1 MKNLTQWTGVLYI
14 AAALALYLPR
24 ALAAEMIGNCEVTG
38 QKGQYSFNPMIP
50 GQLTVRANLP
60 SPGWWNGD
68 TPDAVKDGF
77 EYCMAA
83 NMAYR
88 LGLEKVTVVYA
99 AWAQV
104 IAGSARN
111 FDLTLSQASIT
122 EPRKKTVD
130 FSEPYFV
137 SDIGVLTKKG
147 SGVDAGNL
155 KSKRIGVYQG
165 TTGADFVA
173 SVPKAQQV
181 SVYPNVPAMIAAL
194 TAGQVDAVLDDTT
207 GVLAQARKSNGLL
220 EAIGQFKTGEAYG
233 AIYSK
238 GSPNEAVFDK
248 VLQSLIDDGTLQK
261 LSAKYLAAAWGDG
274 PAGEWSKLE
283 MEMQAMRIGD
293 AAFVAVPLEPF
304 AHTRAVVRERSP
316 FPVTHFAGY
325 ANGLIGPEAVDFPIG
340 GYEVEWAGPFTE
352 AAAEVLIAEAIITL
366 NDLMQAP

>member
-1 MKNLTQWTGVLYI
+1 M
-14 AAALALYLPR
+14 ALQAPR
-24 ALAAEMIGNCEVTG
+24 AGAVDMIGNCEVTG

-88 LGLEKVTVVYA
+88 LGVDNVAVVYA

-130 FSEPYFV
+130 FSEPYFS
-137 SDIGVLTKKG
+137 SDIGVLVKKD
-147 SGVDAGNL
+147 SDINAGNL
-155 KSKRIGVYQG
+155 TSKRVGVYQG

-173 SVPKAQQV
+173 SVLKPRQQV

-207 GVLAQARKSNGLL
+207 GMLAQAKKSNGLL
-220 EAIGQFKTGEAYG
+220 EVIGQFKTREAYG
-233 AIYSK
+233 AIYPK
-238 GSPNEAVFDK
+238 GSPNEAVFNE
-248 VLQSLIDDGTLQK
+248 VIQSLIDDGSLQK
-261 LSAKYLAAAWGDG
+261 LSAKYLAAAWGTD
-274 PAGEWSKLE
+274 PSK
-283 MEMQAMRIGD
+283 
-293 AAFVAVPLEPF
+293 VPYFQP
-304 AHTRAVVRERSP
+304 
-316 FPVTHFAGY
+316 
-325 ANGLIGPEAVDFPIG
+325 
-340 GYEVEWAGPFTE
+340 
-352 AAAEVLIAEAIITL
+352 
-366 NDLMQAP
+366 

>member
-1 MKNLTQWTGVLYI
+1 MKNLPWWIGVVCVAAML
-14 AAALALYLPR
+14 ALHAPAALA
-24 ALAAEMIGNCEVTG
+24 AATIGNCEVTG
-38 QKGQYSFNPMIP
+38 RKGQYSFTPMIP

-68 TPDAVKDGF
+68 TPDAVRDGF

-88 LGLEKVTVVYA
+88 LGLEKVTVVFA

-130 FSEPYFV
+130 FSQPYFA
-137 SDIGVLTKKG
+137 SDIGVLVKHG
-147 SGVDAGNL
+147 GGIDAGNL

-165 TTGADFVA
+165 TTGADFAATVLK
-173 SVPKAQQV
+173 PTQQM

-207 GVLAQARKSNGLL
+207 GMLAQAKKSNGLL
-220 EAIGQFKTGEAYG
+220 EVIGQFKTGEAYG
-233 AIYSK
+233 AIYPK

-248 VLQSLIDDGTLQK
+248 VIQSLIDDGTLTK
-261 LSAKYLAAAWGDG
+261 LSAKYLAAAWGTD
-274 PAGEWSKLE
+274 PS
-283 MEMQAMRIGD
+283 Q
-293 AAFVAVPLEPF
+293 VPYFQP
-304 AHTRAVVRERSP
+304 
-316 FPVTHFAGY
+316 
-325 ANGLIGPEAVDFPIG
+325 
-340 GYEVEWAGPFTE
+340 
-352 AAAEVLIAEAIITL
+352 
-366 NDLMQAP
+366 